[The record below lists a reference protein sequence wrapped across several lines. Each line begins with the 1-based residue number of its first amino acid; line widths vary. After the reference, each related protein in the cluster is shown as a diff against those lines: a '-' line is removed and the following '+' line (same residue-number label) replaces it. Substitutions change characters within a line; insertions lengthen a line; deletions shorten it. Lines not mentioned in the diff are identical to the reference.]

1 MDIEPGARG
10 IVIGDRYRV
19 AGALRRTGL
28 IDAVDLE
35 GERGAAACRVVAVPG
50 DAERVDQWED
60 AWRAAQ
66 EAARLPRLR
75 EIVDDG
81 EGGHWAVLDGS
92 PATGLRLPPDAR
104 HQAALIGEALA
115 RTGLDAGDV
124 TRGMLVARADDLL
137 VLDGVVWLGG
147 ELSPRAAGS
156 RVADLLPLPEPVL
169 EYVDENDA
177 PPPPPARRAAARR
190 RLPRRRRMLIPLAMV
205 AAALAATLVLV
216 LPAGSAGTGV
226 QAPAATAEG
235 ALLVAGDYPAVVP
248 PVVPPL
254 ATTVRAEPAVVT
266 VTTERMVT
274 VVVTDVVVAESATPV
289 VEPVPVPTVPVAAPA
304 VVPAAAPALPLAAPA
319 LPSPD
324 G

>member
-35 GERGAAACRVVAVPG
+35 GERRAAACRVVAVPG

-115 RTGLDAGDV
+115 RTGLDVGDV

-147 ELSPRAAGS
+147 ELSPRAA
-156 RVADLLPLPEPVL
+156 
-169 EYVDENDA
+169 
-177 PPPPPARRAAARR
+177 AAA
-190 RLPRRRRMLIPLAMV
+190 LPASCRCPNRCSSTSTRTMLRRRRR
-205 AAALAATLVLV
+205 
-216 LPAGSAGTGV
+216 PAGRLLGGGCRAAG
-226 QAPAATAEG
+226 AC
-235 ALLVAGDYPAVVP
+235 
-248 PVVPPL
+248 
-254 ATTVRAEPAVVT
+254 
-266 VTTERMVT
+266 
-274 VVVTDVVVAESATPV
+274 
-289 VEPVPVPTVPVAAPA
+289 
-304 VVPAAAPALPLAAPA
+304 
-319 LPSPD
+319 
-324 G
+324 

>member
-1 MDIEPGARG
+1 
-10 IVIGDRYRV
+10 
-19 AGALRRTGL
+19 
-28 IDAVDLE
+28 
-35 GERGAAACRVVAVPG
+35 
-50 DAERVDQWED
+50 
-60 AWRAAQ
+60 
-66 EAARLPRLR
+66 
-75 EIVDDG
+75 
-81 EGGHWAVLDGS
+81 
-92 PATGLRLPPDAR
+92 LPPDAR

-115 RTGLDAGDV
+115 RTGLDVGDV

>member
-92 PATGLRLPPDAR
+92 PASGHRLPPDAR

-115 RTGLDAGDV
+115 RTGLDVGDV

>member
-115 RTGLDAGDV
+115 RTGLDVGDV

-274 VVVTDVVVAESATPV
+274 VVVTDVVVAESATPA

>member
-115 RTGLDAGDV
+115 RTGLDVGDV

-156 RVADLLPLPEPVL
+156 LVADLLPLPEPVL
-169 EYVDENDA
+169 EYADGNDA
-177 PPPPPARRAAARR
+177 LPPPARRAAARR

>member
-10 IVIGDRYRV
+10 IVIGDRYRI

-50 DAERVDQWED
+50 AAERVDQWED

-75 EIVDDG
+75 EIVADG

-92 PATGLRLPPDAR
+92 PASGLQLPHDAR

-124 TRGMLVARADDLL
+124 VRGMLVGVAGDLL

-147 ELSPRAAGS
+147 ELSPRAAGI

-169 EYVDENDA
+169 EHADRDDDL
-177 PPPPPARRAAARR
+177 PPPARRAAARR
-190 RLPRRRRMLIPLAMV
+190 RLPRRRRILIPLAIV
-205 AAALAATLVLV
+205 TAALAATLVLV
-216 LPAGSAGTGV
+216 LPAGSTGTAV
-226 QAPAATAEG
+226 LAPAATVEG
-235 ALLVAGDYPAVVP
+235 ALLVASDYPAVAP
-248 PVVPPL
+248 PVVPP
-254 ATTVRAEPAVVT
+254 TVSAEPAVVT
-266 VTTERMVT
+266 VTTERVVT
-274 VVVTDVVVAESATPV
+274 VVVTDVVVAEAPAPV
-289 VEPVPVPTVPVAAPA
+289 VDPVPTVPVAAPA

>member
-115 RTGLDAGDV
+115 RTGLDVGDV

-137 VLDGVVWLGG
+137 VLDGGVWLGG

-274 VVVTDVVVAESATPV
+274 VVVTDVVVAESATPA

>member
-115 RTGLDAGDV
+115 RTGLDVGDV

>member
-10 IVIGDRYRV
+10 IVIGDRYRI

-92 PATGLRLPPDAR
+92 PASGHRLPPDAR

-156 RVADLLPLPEPVL
+156 QVADLLPLPEPVL
-169 EYVDENDA
+169 EYADRDHDLQ
-177 PPPPPARRAAARR
+177 PPPARRAAARR
-190 RLPRRRRMLIPLAMV
+190 RLPRRRRILIPLAIV
-205 AAALAATLVLV
+205 TAALAATLVLV
-216 LPAGSAGTGV
+216 LPAGSTGTGV
-226 QAPAATAEG
+226 LAPAATAEG

-248 PVVPPL
+248 PVAPPL
-254 ATTVRAEPAVVT
+254 VTTVRAEPAVVT

-274 VVVTDVVVAESATPV
+274 VVVTDVVVAEAATPV